1 MIAPKI
7 PLVQDGQ
14 ILSVGLVNSLI
25 GRTEYAADLLRQYKP
40 IAGNGM
46 YVEPHFDGTRI
57 SYNQPVAGG
66 ATPAKPLVG
75 ALPPFFNSDGTQN
88 ARQNTIW
95 VMDNMMLEDNPEF
108 YQRIVDMFT
117 EGVELDPDVFNER
130 YPGAVMV
137 MNMKSNGGLMQ
148 GPSGNPPGFV
158 VGAPRP
164 IPPFNP
170 YGKGAIGTKTL
181 CRLIS
186 APFPGDPP
194 SPVGI
199 WVSAG

>member
-75 ALPPFFNSDGTQN
+75 ALPPFFNLDGTQN

-95 VMDNMMLEDNPEF
+95 VMDNMMLIDNPN
-108 YQRIVDMFT
+108 YIDRVIDIFT
-117 EGVELDPDVFNER
+117 QGVELDPDVFNER
-130 YPGAVMV
+130 YPGATMV
-137 MNMKSNGGLMQ
+137 MNMAQSGGLML
-148 GPSGNPPGFV
+148 GPSSPA
-158 VGAPRP
+158 GAYIVAAPYPRE
-164 IPPFNP
+164 PFNP
-170 YGKGAIGTKTL
+170 YGAGIIGQKTL
-181 CRLIS
+181 CTLV
-186 APFPGDPP
+186 GPP
-194 SPVGI
+194 NKEGRAI
-199 WVSAG
+199 WVAAVY